1 MAATLKTPKRS
12 AEEVRLSLGFKYRL
26 AKGDA
31 IVGVTSLTI
40 VDSAGADKSAEM
52 IKVGTS
58 QVDPGGR
65 SVSAI
70 FTGGQNGQTY
80 TATARVTT
88 RNVDTLEGQ
97 LLIPVSDG

>member
-12 AEEVRLSLGFKYRL
+12 VEAVRIGIGFRYRL

-31 IVGVTSLTI
+31 VVGLTSFTI
-40 VDSAGADKSAEM
+40 ADSAGVDKSAQM
-52 IKVGTS
+52 IQVGTS
-58 QVDPGGR
+58 QVDPGGK
-65 SVSAI
+65 SVSAV
-70 FTGGQNGQTY
+70 FTGGSSGQTY

-88 RNVDTLEGQ
+88 ANGETLEGQ